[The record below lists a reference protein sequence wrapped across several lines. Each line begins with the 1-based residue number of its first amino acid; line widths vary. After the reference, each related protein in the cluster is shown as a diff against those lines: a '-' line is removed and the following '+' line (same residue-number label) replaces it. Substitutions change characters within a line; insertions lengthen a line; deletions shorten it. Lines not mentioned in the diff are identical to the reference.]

1 MNRLSKWIPFGLGA
15 RKLGARKLGAK
26 TLGMTVLGATALG
39 VMLISAACGTS
50 SSSSST
56 TEMRVVHLAPDEQQ
70 PLEMLI
76 DNKSIFS
83 SIAYGVPT
91 AFTNVTAI
99 NHDLKINLSG
109 TNLLDSPMEPFV
121 AGNSYTYLIVGSTT
135 NGVSIQ
141 GNKLTDDH
149 TVPDKGMFKLRV
161 VNGSP
166 DSGAVDVYIVA
177 PNTNFGDPTTV
188 VKPTIGGLA
197 SNTPSTYQ
205 ALASGSYDIYVT
217 PPGDQTCITNPK
229 QPPPPVPPQP
239 YPPSCLINLDGR
251 NNTAVPAFQ
260 AGQNR
265 TLIILDQV
273 PGGGSLTTLPMLADL
288 N

>member
-1 MNRLSKWIPFGLGA
+1 VNRSSKWILFGLGA
-15 RKLGARKLGAK
+15 
-26 TLGMTVLGATALG
+26 MALG
-39 VMLISAACGTS
+39 VMLISVACGTS
-50 SSSSST
+50 SSSSKT
-56 TEMRVVHLAPDEQQ
+56 TEMRVVHLVPDEQQ

-91 AFTNVTAI
+91 AFANITAV
-99 NHDLKINLSG
+99 NHDLKINLSS
-109 TNLLDSPMEPFV
+109 TNLLDSPAEPFT
-121 AGNSYTYLIVGSTT
+121 AGTSYTYLIIGSTGA
-135 NGVSIQ
+135 GVSIQ

-149 TVPDKGMFKLRV
+149 TLADKGMFKLRM

-166 DSGAVDVYIVA
+166 NSGPVDVYIVA
-177 PNTNFGDPTTV
+177 PSTDFNVSPPVT
-188 VKPTIGGLA
+188 PTIGGLA

-205 ALASGSYDIYVT
+205 SLASGSYDIYVT

-229 QPPPPVPPQP
+229 QPPPPVPPLP
-239 YPPSCLINLDGR
+239 YPPTCLINLDGR

-265 TLIILDQV
+265 TLIMLNQV
-273 PGGGSLTTLPMLADL
+273 PGGGSYTTLPLLNDL